1 MSEFYVYESDND
13 MVTESGPNVEFMEP
27 ETDYYGVP
35 MRFSK
40 IKETQFKTI
49 MSNIGN
55 NPAIIDFNQSK
66 TVEVPMESVYG
77 DVGENVVSNYPDSS
91 QGYLLTETSSNSVNT
106 RLTTELVDKYSRDG
120 TSIWV
125 PRMSNS
131 KTECNWF
138 IDPTDWTVR
147 TFGNGKVMGKITNLE
162 GF

>member
-1 MSEFYVYESDND
+1 MSEFYVYEGDD
-13 MVTESGPNVEFMEP
+13 MATENGPSVEFMEP
-27 ETDYYGVP
+27 ETTYYGVP

-40 IKETQFKTI
+40 VKETQFKTI

-55 NPAIIDFNQSK
+55 NPAIIDFCQSK

-77 DVGENVVSNYPDSS
+77 DIGENIVSNYPDSS
-91 QGYLLTETSSNSVNT
+91 QRYLLTETDSSNFNT
-106 RLTTELVDKYSRDG
+106 RLTSDLLDKYSRDG

-131 KTECNWF
+131 EAECNWF

-162 GF
+162 SY